1 MTTCFINVI
10 WTIICWNKYYICDRS
25 IIETNG
31 APYNTNWQTELC
43 EFSLLHIF
51 TIAKW
56 INGYNRGRQG
66 CSQNVPTWSLMFAD
80 ATFCCV
86 LRIKY
91 ICVSSFPVH
100 VSHEIYSDVVRYVVV
115 YLPNLSCTET
125 YLRNLYF
132 ELCIEYFVC
141 GFQLLFVH

>member
-1 MTTCFINVI
+1 LIQFQKT
-10 WTIICWNKYYICDRS
+10 
-25 IIETNG
+25 
-31 APYNTNWQTELC
+31 TNWQTELC

-125 YLRNLYF
+125 YLREPILRIVYWIF
-132 ELCIEYFVC
+132 CLWISTLVCALIFSFVYC
-141 GFQLLFVH
+141 T